1 MSEFTLGLEEEY
13 QLVEPEDGSLVSAA
27 RAVLRDD
34 WTGELRHELQESTIE
49 IGTQVCVDGG
59 ALRAEVRRLRFQA
72 ATVAA
77 AQDLVIAAAGVHP
90 FSRWEHHATSDHER
104 YLRITRNYGR
114 IARDEHNFGMH
125 VHVKVPAACDRTVLM
140 TRLRLYLPHLLALS
154 CSSPY
159 FERADTGY
167 ASFRTILW
175 RRWPT
180 NGPPPRLADDSEY
193 REFVRVLT
201 AAGCIDDA
209 RDLYWMLRPHP
220 IYPTLEFRVCDVCP
234 SLDDAL
240 AIATLTRVLVAAAA
254 HDDLPHHAQSLPD
267 AAADAVLADDIWR
280 AARDGLDA
288 RLVRPGTPGGARPL
302 RVEIETL
309 LAHLRP
315 LAADLGEH
323 DLGST
328 VGRLLERGNAAD
340 RMREVNLDL
349 QDLHALARWLA
360 AETVLGTGA
369 DRRTRQRIGSFS

>member
-13 QLVEPEDGSLVSAA
+13 QLLDPEDGSLVSAA
-27 RAVLRDD
+27 RSVLRGD
-34 WTGELRHELQESTIE
+34 WTGELRHELQESTVE
-49 IGTQVCVDGG
+49 IGTRVCANSA

-90 FSRWEHHATSDHER
+90 YSRWEHHVSSDQDR

-125 VHVKVPAACDRTVLM
+125 VHIQVPTAYDRTALM
-140 TRLRLYLPHLLALS
+140 TRLRLFLPHLLALS

-159 FERADTGY
+159 FEGADTGY

-180 NGPPPRLADDSEY
+180 NGPPPRFANDTEY

-201 AAGCIDDA
+201 VAGCIDDA

-220 IYPTLEFRVCDVCP
+220 LYPTLEFRVCDVCP

-254 HDDLPHHAQSLPD
+254 HADLPHHLQTLPD
-267 AAADAVLADDIWR
+267 SSADALLADDVWR

-288 RLVRPGTPGGARPL
+288 RLARPGTPGGACFVHDEL
-302 RVEIETL
+302 EML
-309 LAHLRP
+309 LAHLGP
-315 LAADLGEH
+315 LAADLGEP
-323 DLGST
+323 DLGAA
-328 VGRLLERGNAAD
+328 VHRLLDRGNAAH

-369 DRRTRQRIGSFS
+369 DRRTRQRSGSPG